1 MNGTGVM
8 MPTTPNSSPTP
19 PDAGG
24 PERSE
29 GSRSEP
35 ERSGGVPASRPT
47 PEGAE
52 GAVPDPEVVPKA
64 GRRHYTAEYKAR
76 VLREAD
82 ACTELGAIG
91 ALLRR
96 EGLYSSLLTTWR
108 RERERGELEALAP
121 KKRGRKPTR
130 SACEL
135 ENEQLRRENAKLKE
149 QLRIAGLIDQAQKK
163 VHELFGIALPNPED
177 VLREA
182 NERDANEG
190 KDL

>member
-1 MNGTGVM
+1 MNGTGVA
-8 MPTTPNSSPTP
+8 MPTTPNNTPVP

-35 ERSGGVPASRPT
+35 ERSGGAPASRPT
-47 PEGAE
+47 PERTE

-64 GRRHYTAEYKAR
+64 GRRHYTAEYKAK

-130 SACEL
+130 DAKDL
-135 ENEQLRRENAKLKE
+135 EIEQLRRENAKLQE
-149 QLRIAGLIDQAQKK
+149 QLRIARLIDQAQKK
-163 VHELFGIALPNPED
+163 VHEIFGVALPNPED

-190 KDL
+190 KTS

>member
-1 MNGTGVM
+1 MKKARTNGTGVM
-8 MPTTPNSSPTP
+8 MPTTPNDTPTP
-19 PDAGG
+19 HDAGG
-24 PERSE
+24 LERSE

-35 ERSGGVPASRPT
+35 ERSGGVPASCST
-47 PEGAE
+47 PSGEEGA
-52 GAVPDPEVVPKA
+52 APDPEVVPKA

-130 SACEL
+130 DAKDL
-135 ENEQLRRENAKLKE
+135 EIERLQRENAKLQE
-149 QLRIAGLIDQAQKK
+149 QLRIARAIDEAQKK
-163 VHELFGIALPNPED
+163 VHEILGIALPNPED
-177 VLREA
+177 VLR
-182 NERDANEG
+182 DANEG
-190 KDL
+190 KRS

>member
-8 MPTTPNSSPTP
+8 MPTTPNDAPTP

-47 PEGAE
+47 PKGTA

-64 GRRHYTAEYKAR
+64 GRRRYTAEYKAR
-76 VLREAD
+76 ILREAD

-121 KKRGRKPTR
+121 KKRGRKPAR
-130 SACEL
+130 NDVEL
-135 ENEQLRRENAKLKE
+135 ENERLRREVAKLQE
-149 QLRIAGLIDQAQKK
+149 QLRIAGLINEAQKK
-163 VHELFGIALPNPED
+163 VHEIFGVALPKPED
-177 VLREA
+177 VL
-182 NERDANEG
+182 RDANEG
-190 KDL
+190 KTS